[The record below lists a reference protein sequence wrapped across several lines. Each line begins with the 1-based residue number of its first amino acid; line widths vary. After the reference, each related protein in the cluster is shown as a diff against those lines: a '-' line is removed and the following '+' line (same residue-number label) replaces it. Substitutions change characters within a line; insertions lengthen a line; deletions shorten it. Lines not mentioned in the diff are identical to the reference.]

1 MESLNKTGALDNLNE
16 TQIFVIEQV
25 LVFNNPNATNET
37 RMNATVQLAQQ
48 AGLTP
53 NQTNQMEAVFAL
65 TNGQVN
71 ESMLNKTGL
80 TDLLGLNSTERLVLI
95 YALDA

>member
-53 NQTNQMEAVFAL
+53 NQTDQMEAVFAL